1 MRHLPLYLLML
12 TLSALDLAGTGA
24 FYFSLHEIKSFYN
37 LSEVQLNLLVFPP
50 AIITIILITQN
61 FRLIDFLGRKEFLTV
76 SLVTYAIGCAL
87 GVIGNDYTWLLT
99 ARCVMAVGAAGFVTT
114 ARNLT
119 YEFESHEER
128 MRGIKYYASG
138 LAIGMALG
146 PYIASNLLESRIFQG
161 AFIFLGALSVVC
173 IILNIASQSPMSQEQ
188 SHNKHRYQSVSSAA
202 TMLTPLIFL
211 LFILTIA
218 PVSFTNSG
226 ATTLTLTAAATWTV
240 ISVIIYGFNKYP
252 DKFGIEGLWKT
263 SRAYRLGIILF
274 CICFIIIGFNSFYVF
289 NVFKEMEHL
298 AWNELGYTYS
308 AGFISSLVAWLF
320 MFHLLPKAK
329 TSKPFWIMGIVLFI
343 VYLALLASVTYGFTT
358 TKILMVAVATLGAA
372 TMFIL
377 ASTSMLTFS
386 ELQEDRHQFGH
397 ALQIKNVFGQ
407 FFTLIG
413 VVASQL
419 VFF

>member
-61 FRLIDFLGRKEFLTV
+61 LRLIDSLGRKEFLTI
-76 SLVTYAIGCAL
+76 SLVIYVIGCAL
-87 GVIGNDYTWLLT
+87 GLIGNDYTWLLT

-146 PYIASNLLESRIFQG
+146 PYIASNLLESRIFRG
-161 AFIFLGALSVVC
+161 AFIFLGLLSVAC
-173 IILNIASQSPMSQEQ
+173 IILNIVSRSPMKQAQ
-188 SHNKHRYQSVSSAA
+188 SHHKHRYQSISSAA
-202 TMLTPLIFL
+202 TMLTPLIFSL
-211 LFILTIA
+211 LILTIA
-218 PVSFTNSG
+218 PISYTHADV
-226 ATTLTLTAAATWTV
+226 TTLTLTAAAAWTAL
-240 ISVIIYGFNKYP
+240 SVVIYGFKNSP
-252 DKFGIEGLWKT
+252 DRLGIEGLWKM
-263 SRAYRLGIILF
+263 SRAYRMGIIFF

-289 NVFKEMEHL
+289 NVFKDMEHL

-308 AGFISSLVAWLF
+308 AGFISSLAAWLF
-320 MFHLLPKAK
+320 MFHLVPKAK
-329 TSKPFWIMGIVLFI
+329 TSKPFWMMGIVLFI
-343 VYLALLASVTYGFTT
+343 VYLALLTSVIYGFTT
-358 TKILMVAVATLGAA
+358 IKVLMVAVATLGVA
-372 TMFIL
+372 TMFVL